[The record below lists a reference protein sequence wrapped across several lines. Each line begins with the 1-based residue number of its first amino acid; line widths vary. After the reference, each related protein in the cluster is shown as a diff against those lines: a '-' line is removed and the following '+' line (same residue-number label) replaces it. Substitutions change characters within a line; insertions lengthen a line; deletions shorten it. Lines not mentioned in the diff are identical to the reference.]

1 LKEGKENMREVKDLR
16 NIGVKDIKEN
26 KMDKSK
32 SKSKNKNKRKKSTT
46 LLDKSKTSTSMIGLP
61 GQNLF
66 KKKQSVSTVAIVPPA
81 KKIKEPKKK
90 PLKKKT

>member
-1 LKEGKENMREVKDLR
+1 MREVKDLR

-26 KMDKSK
+26 KIDKSK
-32 SKSKNKNKRKKSTT
+32 SKSKNKRKKSTT

-66 KKKQSVSTVAIVPPA
+66 KKKQSVSTVAIIPPA

-90 PLKKKT
+90 PLKKKLEKI